1 MFGAQ
6 QTGGN
11 AYEKKEHDHALD
23 RHVFGGGSASGLS
36 QSDAGNENAD
46 ASVARV
52 GGLYRL
58 SSDEHPV
65 RHLAAQFPP
74 ERHGLHRLPPL
85 PNDGFVNKWMAKARD
100 GMRHSTAMTLRNYG
114 MNLHVTDDAAGRIQ
128 ANCIRCH
135 ESAVSQM
142 LDNSALYAKQRDD
155 TVQTGRRCWECH
167 RSVPHGRMRNL
178 AATQNNF
185 LEQDIK

>member
-1 MFGAQ
+1 M
-6 QTGGN
+6 
-11 AYEKKEHDHALD
+11 KKKSTIMPWIAMC
-23 RHVFGGGSASGLS
+23 
-36 QSDAGNENAD
+36 
-46 ASVARV
+46 SVAVALLVFLNLMRETKMLTLLSHESEACIV
-52 GGLYRL
+52 CHPMNTLYATWQH
-58 SSDEHPV
+58 SS
-65 RHLAAQFPP
+65 
-74 ERHGLHRLPPL
+74 HRNGTVCIDCHL

-142 LDNSALYAKQRDD
+142 LDNSALYAKQRDG